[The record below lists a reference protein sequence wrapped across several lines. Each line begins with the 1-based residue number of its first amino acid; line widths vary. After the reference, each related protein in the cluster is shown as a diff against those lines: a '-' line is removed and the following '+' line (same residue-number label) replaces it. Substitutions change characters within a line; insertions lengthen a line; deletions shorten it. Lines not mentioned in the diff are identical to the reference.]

1 MSDPSELDAL
11 IQKTH
16 RQQGPCYTKVL
27 RVNMCRSI
35 ISLNKITKCGMTKK
49 SYGDGGWRQ
58 DGGGGGQ
65 NLKNGG

>member
-1 MSDPSELDAL
+1 MSDPSKLDAL

-16 RQQGPCYTKVL
+16 SQQGPCYTKVL

-49 SYGDGGWRQ
+49 AMGMEVGG
-58 DGGGGGQ
+58 
-65 NLKNGG
+65 KMVEEEVKI